1 MANKRYYWLKLYD
14 DFFSSLRIKKLR
26 KLAGGDTYLAIYLKM
41 QLLAMKSDGILK
53 WSGLED
59 DFTSELAL
67 ELDEEP
73 ENIKVTLAY
82 LLSCGLAETD
92 DSINYF
98 FPFAVSNVG
107 SESTVAQRVRDYRK
121 KAKEEA
127 VIERIKDIRTAE
139 RAFKSKYQHFT
150 GDFDTLINFVLN
162 DSIEGQRRIV
172 DEDDSVAMAQLK
184 KAGKKNIETFTVAV
198 IDTIFAP
205 KKLSPDQVKNF
216 RYIPG
221 TNKQAEFT
229 IAAGMVT
236 TESKVVVPVVE
247 VKAPYVKFLDT
258 VTFRQEV
265 INLIK
270 APEVVAYDKYPGI
283 KFGSMEGANNEA
295 GNWE

>member
-127 VIERIKDIRTAE
+127 LNETENNAVTPLLHCNTEKEIEKDTRGKRQEEDIEADVTAPTGAVC
-139 RAFKSKYQHFT
+139 RT
-150 GDFDTLINFVLN
+150 GDVRRVAEAWNSLGINPIMKITGSSTRGGMLRARISEYGVDAVINAIAQIN
-162 DSIEGQRRIV
+162 DSSFLKGQNKSGWTVSFDWFVRPNNFLKVMEGRYS
-172 DEDDSVAMAQLK
+172 DSPHGSQPTHN
-184 KAGKKNIETFTVAV
+184 G
-198 IDTIFAP
+198 
-205 KKLSPDQVKNF
+205 
-216 RYIPG
+216 
-221 TNKQAEFT
+221 
-229 IAAGMVT
+229 
-236 TESKVVVPVVE
+236 VPVD
-247 VKAPYVKFLDT
+247 YGS
-258 VTFRQEV
+258 
-265 INLIK
+265 
-270 APEVVAYDKYPGI
+270 PEDFYK
-283 KFGSMEGANNEA
+283 
-295 GNWE
+295 

>member
-127 VIERIKDIRTAE
+127 LNETENNAVTPLLHCNTEKEIEKDTRGKRQEEDIEADVTAPNGAVC
-139 RAFKSKYQHFT
+139 RT
-150 GDFDTLINFVLN
+150 GDVRRVVEAWNSLGINPIMKITGSSTRGGML
-162 DSIEGQRRIV
+162 RARISEYGV
-172 DEDDSVAMAQLK
+172 D
-184 KAGKKNIETFTVAV
+184 AV
-198 IDTIFAP
+198 INAIAQINNSSFLKGQNKSGWTVSFDWFVRP
-205 KKLSPDQVKNF
+205 NNF
-216 RYIPG
+216 LKVMEGRYIDSPHG
-221 TNKQAEFT
+221 SQPTHN
-229 IAAGMVT
+229 G
-236 TESKVVVPVVE
+236 VPVD
-247 VKAPYVKFLDT
+247 YGS
-258 VTFRQEV
+258 
-265 INLIK
+265 
-270 APEVVAYDKYPGI
+270 PEDFYK
-283 KFGSMEGANNEA
+283 
-295 GNWE
+295 

>member
-127 VIERIKDIRTAE
+127 LNEAENNAVTPLLHCNTEKEIEKDTRGKRQEEDIEADVTAPNGAVC
-139 RAFKSKYQHFT
+139 RT
-150 GDFDTLINFVLN
+150 GDVRRVVEAWNSLGINPIMKITGSSTRSGMLRARISEYGVDAVVNAIAQIN
-162 DSIEGQRRIV
+162 DSSFLKGQNKSGWTVSFDWFVRPNNFLKVMEGRYS
-172 DEDDSVAMAQLK
+172 DSPHGSQPTHN
-184 KAGKKNIETFTVAV
+184 G
-198 IDTIFAP
+198 
-205 KKLSPDQVKNF
+205 
-216 RYIPG
+216 
-221 TNKQAEFT
+221 
-229 IAAGMVT
+229 
-236 TESKVVVPVVE
+236 VPVD
-247 VKAPYVKFLDT
+247 YGS
-258 VTFRQEV
+258 
-265 INLIK
+265 
-270 APEVVAYDKYPGI
+270 PEDFYK
-283 KFGSMEGANNEA
+283 
-295 GNWE
+295 

>member
-127 VIERIKDIRTAE
+127 LNETENNAVTPLLHCNTEKEIEKDTRGKRQEEDMEADVTAPNGAVC
-139 RAFKSKYQHFT
+139 RT
-150 GDFDTLINFVLN
+150 GDVRRVVEAWNSLGINPIMKITGSSTRGGMLRARISEYGVDAVINAIAQIN
-162 DSIEGQRRIV
+162 DSSFLKGQNKSGWTVSFDWFVRPNNFLKVMEGRYS
-172 DEDDSVAMAQLK
+172 DSPHGSQPTHN
-184 KAGKKNIETFTVAV
+184 G
-198 IDTIFAP
+198 
-205 KKLSPDQVKNF
+205 
-216 RYIPG
+216 
-221 TNKQAEFT
+221 
-229 IAAGMVT
+229 
-236 TESKVVVPVVE
+236 VPVD
-247 VKAPYVKFLDT
+247 YGS
-258 VTFRQEV
+258 
-265 INLIK
+265 
-270 APEVVAYDKYPGI
+270 PEDFYK
-283 KFGSMEGANNEA
+283 
-295 GNWE
+295 

>member
-127 VIERIKDIRTAE
+127 LNEAENNAVTPLLHCNTEKEIEKDTRGKRQEEDIEADVTAPNGAVC
-139 RAFKSKYQHFT
+139 RT
-150 GDFDTLINFVLN
+150 GDVRRVVEAWNSLGINPIMKITGSSTRSGMLRARISEYGVDAVINAIAQNN
-162 DSIEGQRRIV
+162 DSSFLKGQNKSGWTVSFDWFVRPNNFLKVMEGRYS
-172 DEDDSVAMAQLK
+172 DSPHGSQPTHN
-184 KAGKKNIETFTVAV
+184 G
-198 IDTIFAP
+198 
-205 KKLSPDQVKNF
+205 
-216 RYIPG
+216 
-221 TNKQAEFT
+221 
-229 IAAGMVT
+229 
-236 TESKVVVPVVE
+236 VPVD
-247 VKAPYVKFLDT
+247 YGS
-258 VTFRQEV
+258 
-265 INLIK
+265 
-270 APEVVAYDKYPGI
+270 PEDFYK
-283 KFGSMEGANNEA
+283 
-295 GNWE
+295 

>member
-121 KAKEEA
+121 KVKEEA
-127 VIERIKDIRTAE
+127 LNETENNAVTPLLHCNTEKEIEKDTRGKRQEEDIEADVTAPNGAVC
-139 RAFKSKYQHFT
+139 RT
-150 GDFDTLINFVLN
+150 GDVRRVVEAWNSLGINPIMKITGSSTRGGMLRARISEYGVDAVINAIAQIN
-162 DSIEGQRRIV
+162 DSSFLKGQNKSGWTVSFDWFVRPNNFLKVMEGRYS
-172 DEDDSVAMAQLK
+172 DSPHGSQPTHN
-184 KAGKKNIETFTVAV
+184 G
-198 IDTIFAP
+198 
-205 KKLSPDQVKNF
+205 
-216 RYIPG
+216 
-221 TNKQAEFT
+221 
-229 IAAGMVT
+229 
-236 TESKVVVPVVE
+236 VPVD
-247 VKAPYVKFLDT
+247 YGS
-258 VTFRQEV
+258 
-265 INLIK
+265 
-270 APEVVAYDKYPGI
+270 PEDFYK
-283 KFGSMEGANNEA
+283 
-295 GNWE
+295 

>member
-127 VIERIKDIRTAE
+127 LNETENNAVTPLLHCNTEKEIEKDTRGKRQEEDIEADVTAPNGAVC
-139 RAFKSKYQHFT
+139 RT
-150 GDFDTLINFVLN
+150 GDVRRVVEAWNSLGINPIMKITGSSTRGGMLRARISEYGVDAVVNAIAQIN
-162 DSIEGQRRIV
+162 DSSFLKGQNKSGWTVSFDWFVRPNNFLKVMEGRYS
-172 DEDDSVAMAQLK
+172 DSPHGSQPTHN
-184 KAGKKNIETFTVAV
+184 G
-198 IDTIFAP
+198 
-205 KKLSPDQVKNF
+205 
-216 RYIPG
+216 
-221 TNKQAEFT
+221 
-229 IAAGMVT
+229 
-236 TESKVVVPVVE
+236 VPVD
-247 VKAPYVKFLDT
+247 YGS
-258 VTFRQEV
+258 
-265 INLIK
+265 
-270 APEVVAYDKYPGI
+270 PEDFYK
-283 KFGSMEGANNEA
+283 
-295 GNWE
+295 

>member
-121 KAKEEA
+121 KTKEEA
-127 VIERIKDIRTAE
+127 LNETENNAVTPLLHCNTEKEIEKDTRGKRQEEDIEADVTAPNGAVC
-139 RAFKSKYQHFT
+139 RT
-150 GDFDTLINFVLN
+150 GDVRRVVEAWNSLGINPIMKITGSSTRGGMLRARISEYGVDAVVNAIAQIN
-162 DSIEGQRRIV
+162 DSSFLKGQNKSGWTVSFDWFVRPNNFLKVMEGRYS
-172 DEDDSVAMAQLK
+172 DSPHGSQPTHN
-184 KAGKKNIETFTVAV
+184 G
-198 IDTIFAP
+198 
-205 KKLSPDQVKNF
+205 
-216 RYIPG
+216 
-221 TNKQAEFT
+221 
-229 IAAGMVT
+229 
-236 TESKVVVPVVE
+236 VPVD
-247 VKAPYVKFLDT
+247 YGS
-258 VTFRQEV
+258 
-265 INLIK
+265 
-270 APEVVAYDKYPGI
+270 PEDFYK
-283 KFGSMEGANNEA
+283 
-295 GNWE
+295 

>member
-127 VIERIKDIRTAE
+127 LNETENNAVTPLLHCNTEKEIEKDTRDKRQEEDIEADVTAPNGAVC
-139 RAFKSKYQHFT
+139 RT
-150 GDFDTLINFVLN
+150 GDVRRVVEAWNSLGINPIMKITGSSTRGGMLRARISEYGVDAVVNAIAQIN
-162 DSIEGQRRIV
+162 DSSFLKGQNKSGWTVSFDWFVRPNNFLKVMEGRYS
-172 DEDDSVAMAQLK
+172 DSPHGSQPTHN
-184 KAGKKNIETFTVAV
+184 G
-198 IDTIFAP
+198 
-205 KKLSPDQVKNF
+205 
-216 RYIPG
+216 
-221 TNKQAEFT
+221 
-229 IAAGMVT
+229 
-236 TESKVVVPVVE
+236 VPVD
-247 VKAPYVKFLDT
+247 YGS
-258 VTFRQEV
+258 
-265 INLIK
+265 
-270 APEVVAYDKYPGI
+270 PEDFYK
-283 KFGSMEGANNEA
+283 
-295 GNWE
+295 

>member
-127 VIERIKDIRTAE
+127 LNETENNAVTPLLHCNTEKEIEKDTRGKRQEEDIEADVTAPNGAVC
-139 RAFKSKYQHFT
+139 RT
-150 GDFDTLINFVLN
+150 GDVRRVVEAWNSLGINPIMKITGSSARGGMLRARISEYGVDAVINAIAQIN
-162 DSIEGQRRIV
+162 DSSFLKGQNKSGWTVSFDWFVRPNNFLKVMEGRYS
-172 DEDDSVAMAQLK
+172 DSPHGSQPTHN
-184 KAGKKNIETFTVAV
+184 G
-198 IDTIFAP
+198 
-205 KKLSPDQVKNF
+205 
-216 RYIPG
+216 
-221 TNKQAEFT
+221 
-229 IAAGMVT
+229 
-236 TESKVVVPVVE
+236 VPVD
-247 VKAPYVKFLDT
+247 YGS
-258 VTFRQEV
+258 
-265 INLIK
+265 
-270 APEVVAYDKYPGI
+270 PEDFYK
-283 KFGSMEGANNEA
+283 
-295 GNWE
+295 

>member
-127 VIERIKDIRTAE
+127 LNETENNAVTPLLHCNTEKEIEKDTRGKRQEEDIEADVTAPNGAVC
-139 RAFKSKYQHFT
+139 RT
-150 GDFDTLINFVLN
+150 GDVRRVVEAWNSLGINPIMKITGSSTRGGMLRARISEYGVDAVINAIAQIN
-162 DSIEGQRRIV
+162 DSSFLKGQNKSGWTVSFDWFVRPNNFLKVMEGRYS
-172 DEDDSVAMAQLK
+172 DSPHGSQPTHN
-184 KAGKKNIETFTVAV
+184 G
-198 IDTIFAP
+198 
-205 KKLSPDQVKNF
+205 
-216 RYIPG
+216 
-221 TNKQAEFT
+221 
-229 IAAGMVT
+229 
-236 TESKVVVPVVE
+236 VPVD
-247 VKAPYVKFLDT
+247 YG
-258 VTFRQEV
+258 
-265 INLIK
+265 
-270 APEVVAYDKYPGI
+270 APEDFYK
-283 KFGSMEGANNEA
+283 
-295 GNWE
+295 

>member
-127 VIERIKDIRTAE
+127 LNETENNAVTPLLHCNTEKEIEKDTRGKRQEEYIEADVTAPNGAVC
-139 RAFKSKYQHFT
+139 RT
-150 GDFDTLINFVLN
+150 GDVRRVVEAWNSLGINPIMKITGSSTRGGMLRARISEYGVDAVVNAIAQIN
-162 DSIEGQRRIV
+162 DSSFLKGQNKSGWTVSFDWFVRPNNFLKVMEGRYS
-172 DEDDSVAMAQLK
+172 DSPHGSQPTHN
-184 KAGKKNIETFTVAV
+184 G
-198 IDTIFAP
+198 
-205 KKLSPDQVKNF
+205 
-216 RYIPG
+216 
-221 TNKQAEFT
+221 
-229 IAAGMVT
+229 
-236 TESKVVVPVVE
+236 VPVD
-247 VKAPYVKFLDT
+247 YGS
-258 VTFRQEV
+258 
-265 INLIK
+265 
-270 APEVVAYDKYPGI
+270 PEDFYK
-283 KFGSMEGANNEA
+283 
-295 GNWE
+295 

>member
-127 VIERIKDIRTAE
+127 LNETENNAVTPLLHCNTEKEIEKDTRGKRQEEDIEADVTAPNGAVC
-139 RAFKSKYQHFT
+139 RT
-150 GDFDTLINFVLN
+150 GDVRRVVEAWNSLGINPIMKITGSSTRGGMLRARISEHGVDAVINAIAQIN
-162 DSIEGQRRIV
+162 DSSFLKGQNKSGWTVSFDWFVRPNNFLKVMEGRYS
-172 DEDDSVAMAQLK
+172 DSPHGSQPTHN
-184 KAGKKNIETFTVAV
+184 G
-198 IDTIFAP
+198 
-205 KKLSPDQVKNF
+205 
-216 RYIPG
+216 
-221 TNKQAEFT
+221 
-229 IAAGMVT
+229 
-236 TESKVVVPVVE
+236 VPVD
-247 VKAPYVKFLDT
+247 YGS
-258 VTFRQEV
+258 
-265 INLIK
+265 
-270 APEVVAYDKYPGI
+270 PEDFYK
-283 KFGSMEGANNEA
+283 
-295 GNWE
+295 

>member
-127 VIERIKDIRTAE
+127 LNETENNAVTPLLHCNTEKEIEKDTRGKRQEEDIEADVTAPNGAVC
-139 RAFKSKYQHFT
+139 RT
-150 GDFDTLINFVLN
+150 GDVRRVAEAWNSLGINPIMKITGSSTRGGMLRARISEYGVDAVINAIAQIN
-162 DSIEGQRRIV
+162 DSSFLKGQNKSGWTVSFDWFVRPNNFLKVMEGRYS
-172 DEDDSVAMAQLK
+172 DSPHGSQPTHN
-184 KAGKKNIETFTVAV
+184 G
-198 IDTIFAP
+198 
-205 KKLSPDQVKNF
+205 
-216 RYIPG
+216 
-221 TNKQAEFT
+221 
-229 IAAGMVT
+229 
-236 TESKVVVPVVE
+236 VPVD
-247 VKAPYVKFLDT
+247 YGS
-258 VTFRQEV
+258 
-265 INLIK
+265 
-270 APEVVAYDKYPGI
+270 PEDFYK
-283 KFGSMEGANNEA
+283 
-295 GNWE
+295 

>member
-127 VIERIKDIRTAE
+127 LNETENNAVTPLLHCNTEKEIEKDTRGKRQEEDIEADVTAPNGAVC
-139 RAFKSKYQHFT
+139 RT
-150 GDFDTLINFVLN
+150 GDVRRVVEAWNSLGINPIMKITGSSTRGGMLRARISEYGVDAVVNAIAQIN
-162 DSIEGQRRIV
+162 DSSFLKGQNKSGWTVSFDWFVRPNNFLKVMEG
-172 DEDDSVAMAQLK
+172 
-184 KAGKKNIETFTVAV
+184 
-198 IDTIFAP
+198 
-205 KKLSPDQVKNF
+205 
-216 RYIPG
+216 RYIDSPHG
-221 TNKQAEFT
+221 SQPTHN
-229 IAAGMVT
+229 G
-236 TESKVVVPVVE
+236 VPVD
-247 VKAPYVKFLDT
+247 YGS
-258 VTFRQEV
+258 
-265 INLIK
+265 
-270 APEVVAYDKYPGI
+270 PEDFYK
-283 KFGSMEGANNEA
+283 
-295 GNWE
+295 

>member
-73 ENIKVTLAY
+73 ENIKATLAY

-127 VIERIKDIRTAE
+127 LNETENNAVTPLLHCNTEKEIEKDTRGKRQEEDIEADVTAPNGAVC
-139 RAFKSKYQHFT
+139 RT
-150 GDFDTLINFVLN
+150 GDVRRVVEAWNSLGINPIMKITGSSTRGGMLRARISEYGVDAVINAIAQIN
-162 DSIEGQRRIV
+162 DSSFLKGQNKSGWTVSFDWFVRPNNFLKVMEGRYS
-172 DEDDSVAMAQLK
+172 DSPHGSQPTHN
-184 KAGKKNIETFTVAV
+184 G
-198 IDTIFAP
+198 
-205 KKLSPDQVKNF
+205 
-216 RYIPG
+216 
-221 TNKQAEFT
+221 
-229 IAAGMVT
+229 
-236 TESKVVVPVVE
+236 VPVD
-247 VKAPYVKFLDT
+247 YGS
-258 VTFRQEV
+258 
-265 INLIK
+265 
-270 APEVVAYDKYPGI
+270 PEDFYK
-283 KFGSMEGANNEA
+283 
-295 GNWE
+295 

>member
-127 VIERIKDIRTAE
+127 LNEAENNAVTPLLHCNTEKEIEKDTRGKRQEEDIEADVTAPNGAVC
-139 RAFKSKYQHFT
+139 RT
-150 GDFDTLINFVLN
+150 GDVRRVVEAWNSLGINPIMKITGSSTRGGMLRARISEYGVDAVVNAIAQIN
-162 DSIEGQRRIV
+162 DSSFLKGQNKSGWTVSFDWFVRPNNFLKVMEGRYS
-172 DEDDSVAMAQLK
+172 DSPHGSQPTHN
-184 KAGKKNIETFTVAV
+184 G
-198 IDTIFAP
+198 
-205 KKLSPDQVKNF
+205 
-216 RYIPG
+216 
-221 TNKQAEFT
+221 
-229 IAAGMVT
+229 
-236 TESKVVVPVVE
+236 VPVD
-247 VKAPYVKFLDT
+247 YGS
-258 VTFRQEV
+258 
-265 INLIK
+265 
-270 APEVVAYDKYPGI
+270 PEDFYK
-283 KFGSMEGANNEA
+283 
-295 GNWE
+295 

>member
-41 QLLAMKSDGILK
+41 QLRAMKSDGILK

-127 VIERIKDIRTAE
+127 LNETENNAVTPLLHCNTEKEIEKDTRGKRQEEDIEADVTAPNGAVC
-139 RAFKSKYQHFT
+139 RT
-150 GDFDTLINFVLN
+150 GDVRRVVEAWNSLGINPIMKITGSSTRGGMLRARISEYGVDAVINAIAQIN
-162 DSIEGQRRIV
+162 DSSFLKGQNKSGWTVSFDWFVRPNNFLKVMEGRYS
-172 DEDDSVAMAQLK
+172 DSPHGSQPTHN
-184 KAGKKNIETFTVAV
+184 G
-198 IDTIFAP
+198 
-205 KKLSPDQVKNF
+205 
-216 RYIPG
+216 
-221 TNKQAEFT
+221 
-229 IAAGMVT
+229 
-236 TESKVVVPVVE
+236 VPVD
-247 VKAPYVKFLDT
+247 YGS
-258 VTFRQEV
+258 
-265 INLIK
+265 
-270 APEVVAYDKYPGI
+270 PEDFYK
-283 KFGSMEGANNEA
+283 
-295 GNWE
+295 

>member
-127 VIERIKDIRTAE
+127 LNEAENNAVTPLLHCNTEKEIEKDTRGKRQEEDIEADVTAPNGAVC
-139 RAFKSKYQHFT
+139 RT
-150 GDFDTLINFVLN
+150 GDVRRVVEAWNSLGINPIMKITGSSTRSGMLRARISEYGVDAVINAIAQIN
-162 DSIEGQRRIV
+162 DSSFLKGQNKSGWTVSFDWFVRPNNFLKVMEGRYS
-172 DEDDSVAMAQLK
+172 DSPHGSQPTHN
-184 KAGKKNIETFTVAV
+184 G
-198 IDTIFAP
+198 
-205 KKLSPDQVKNF
+205 
-216 RYIPG
+216 
-221 TNKQAEFT
+221 
-229 IAAGMVT
+229 
-236 TESKVVVPVVE
+236 VPVD
-247 VKAPYVKFLDT
+247 YGS
-258 VTFRQEV
+258 
-265 INLIK
+265 
-270 APEVVAYDKYPGI
+270 PEDFYK
-283 KFGSMEGANNEA
+283 
-295 GNWE
+295 

>member
-92 DSINYF
+92 DSSNYF

-127 VIERIKDIRTAE
+127 LNETENNAVTPLLHCNTEKEIEKDTRGKRQEEDIEADVTAPNGAVC
-139 RAFKSKYQHFT
+139 RT
-150 GDFDTLINFVLN
+150 GDVRRVVEAWNSLGINPIMKITGSSTRGGMLRARISEYGVDAVVNAIAQIN
-162 DSIEGQRRIV
+162 DSSFLKGQNKSGWTVSFDWFVRPNNFLKVMEGRYS
-172 DEDDSVAMAQLK
+172 DSPHGSQPTHN
-184 KAGKKNIETFTVAV
+184 G
-198 IDTIFAP
+198 
-205 KKLSPDQVKNF
+205 
-216 RYIPG
+216 
-221 TNKQAEFT
+221 
-229 IAAGMVT
+229 
-236 TESKVVVPVVE
+236 VPVD
-247 VKAPYVKFLDT
+247 YGS
-258 VTFRQEV
+258 
-265 INLIK
+265 
-270 APEVVAYDKYPGI
+270 PEDFYK
-283 KFGSMEGANNEA
+283 
-295 GNWE
+295 

>member
-73 ENIKVTLAY
+73 ENIKVTLPY

-127 VIERIKDIRTAE
+127 LNETENNAVTPLLHCNTEKEIEKDTRGKRQEEDIEADVTAPNGAVC
-139 RAFKSKYQHFT
+139 RT
-150 GDFDTLINFVLN
+150 GDVRRVVEAWNSLGINPIMKITGSSTRGGMLRARISEYGVDAVVNAIAQIN
-162 DSIEGQRRIV
+162 DSSFLKGQNKSGWTVSFDWFVRPNNFLKVMEGRYS
-172 DEDDSVAMAQLK
+172 DSPHGSQPTHN
-184 KAGKKNIETFTVAV
+184 G
-198 IDTIFAP
+198 
-205 KKLSPDQVKNF
+205 
-216 RYIPG
+216 
-221 TNKQAEFT
+221 
-229 IAAGMVT
+229 
-236 TESKVVVPVVE
+236 VPVD
-247 VKAPYVKFLDT
+247 YGS
-258 VTFRQEV
+258 
-265 INLIK
+265 
-270 APEVVAYDKYPGI
+270 PEDFYK
-283 KFGSMEGANNEA
+283 
-295 GNWE
+295 